1 MTQKIAFLGLG
12 VMGGAMAANLVKR
25 GYSVI
30 GWNRT
35 KNRPTIAPFT
45 NAGGSLADSLQEA
58 VQDAD
63 VVFSCLGDVPD
74 VSEVLIG
81 EQGSINFAKAN
92 TLFIDTS
99 TIGSDAAKN
108 IGIALMNDGLRFMD
122 APVSGGDVGAR
133 NGTLTFMV
141 GGNPED
147 LQSCMPLFEAMGS
160 HIKHCGV
167 IGSGQAV
174 KLCNQTLVSVYML
187 ALCET
192 MQFAQKLGIDPQL
205 IVDVCGS
212 GAAGS
217 WALTNL
223 GMKVAKGDYQPGFAI
238 KHMLKDL
245 RLVQE
250 IAQATD
256 DSINRNPDDRN
267 PDAHHLQKDW
277 QEDLQ
282 GNLQFA
288 SELPAIALAFQNFQK
303 VSQLDGGQGAEQ
315 GTQAMMRAYKELK

>member
-12 VMGGAMAANLVKR
+12 LMGGAMAANLVKR

-45 NAGGSLADSLQEA
+45 NAGGTLANSLEEA
-58 VQDAD
+58 VSEAD

-74 VSEVLIG
+74 VTEVLIG
-81 EQGSINFAKAN
+81 AHGAMHFAKAH

-99 TIGSDAAKN
+99 TIGSDAAKL
-108 IGIALMNDGLRFMD
+108 IGNALIHDGLRFMD
-122 APVSGGDVGAR
+122 APISGGDVGAR

-141 GGNPED
+141 GGNPTD
-147 LQSCMPLFEAMGS
+147 LQECLPLFEAMGS
-160 HIKHCGV
+160 NIKHCGA

-192 MQFAQKLGIDPQL
+192 MQMAEKMGIDPQL
-205 IVDVCGS
+205 VVDVCGS

-223 GMKVAKGDYQPGFAI
+223 GMKVAMGDYQAGFAI

-245 RLVQE
+245 RLVRE
-250 IAQATD
+250 I
-256 DSINRNPDDRN
+256 SDR
-267 PDAHHLQKDW
+267 Q
-277 QEDLQ
+277 
-282 GNLQFA
+282 NLDFPVD
-288 SELPAIALAFQNFQK
+288 LPAIALAMQNFQK
-303 VSQLDGGQGAEQ
+303 VSQLDDGQGAEQ
-315 GTQAMMRAYKELK
+315 GTQAMIRAYK

>member
-12 VMGGAMAANLVKR
+12 LMGGAMAANLVKR

-35 KNRPTIAPFT
+35 QSRPTIIPFT
-45 NAGGSLADSLQEA
+45 NAGGTLAQTLQEA
-58 VQDAD
+58 VSDAD
-63 VVFSCLGDVPD
+63 VIFSCLGDVPD
-74 VSEVLIG
+74 VTEVLIG
-81 EQGSINFAKAN
+81 EYGAMNFAKAN

-99 TIGSDAAKN
+99 TIGSDAAKVIAN
-108 IGIALMNDGLRFMD
+108 ALMHDSLRFLD

-147 LQSCMPLFEAMGS
+147 LQECRPLFEAMGS
-160 HIKHCGV
+160 NIKYCGA

-187 ALCET
+187 AICET
-192 MQFAQKLGIDPQL
+192 MLMAKKMGIDPQL

-223 GMKVAKGDYQPGFAI
+223 GMKVATGDYQPGFAI
-238 KHMLKDL
+238 KHM
-245 RLVQE
+245 
-250 IAQATD
+250 
-256 DSINRNPDDRN
+256 
-267 PDAHHLQKDW
+267 
-277 QEDLQ
+277 
-282 GNLQFA
+282 
-288 SELPAIALAFQNFQK
+288 
-303 VSQLDGGQGAEQ
+303 
-315 GTQAMMRAYKELK
+315 

>member
-12 VMGGAMAANLVKR
+12 LMGGAMAANLVKR

-35 KNRPTIAPFT
+35 QDRPTIIPFT
-45 NAGGSLADSLQEA
+45 NAGGTLAQTLQEA
-58 VQDAD
+58 VSDAD
-63 VVFSCLGDVPD
+63 VIFSCLGDVPD
-74 VSEVLIG
+74 VTEVLIG
-81 EQGSINFAKAN
+81 ECGAMNFAKAN

-99 TIGSDAAKN
+99 TIGSDAAKV
-108 IGIALMNDGLRFMD
+108 IANALIHDSLRFLD

-147 LQSCMPLFEAMGS
+147 LQECRPLFEAMGS
-160 HIKHCGV
+160 NIKHCGA

-192 MQFAQKLGIDPQL
+192 MLMAKKMGIDPQL

-223 GMKVAKGDYQPGFAI
+223 GMKVATGDYQPGFAI

-250 IAQATD
+250 ISQGRGQDSDLKDFAT
-256 DSINRNPDDRN
+256 N
-267 PDAHHLQKDW
+267 
-277 QEDLQ
+277 
-282 GNLQFA
+282 
-288 SELPAIALAFQNFQK
+288 LPAIALAIKNFQK
-303 VSQLDGGQGAEQ
+303 VSQLDDGQGTEQ
-315 GTQAMMRAYKELK
+315 GTQAMIRAY

>member
-25 GYSVI
+25 GYSVL

-35 KNRPTIAPFT
+35 KERPTISTFT
-45 NAGGSLADSLQEA
+45 SVGGTLANSLEDA
-58 VQDAD
+58 VSFAD

-74 VSEVLIG
+74 VNEVLIG
-81 EQGSINFAKAN
+81 DQGAMHFAKAN

-108 IGIALMNDGLRFMD
+108 IGNALMHDGLRFLD

-147 LQSCMPLFEAMGS
+147 LQECLPLFEAMGS
-160 HIKHCGV
+160 NIKHCGA

-192 MQFAQKLGIDPQL
+192 MQIAEKMGVDPQL
-205 IVDVCGS
+205 VVDVCGS

-217 WALTNL
+217 WALNNL
-223 GMKVAKGDYQPGFAI
+223 GLKVAKGDYQAGFAI

-250 IAQATD
+250 I
-256 DSINRNPDDRN
+256 SDR
-267 PDAHHLQKDW
+267 Q
-277 QEDLQ
+277 
-282 GNLQFA
+282 NLDFPVD
-288 SELPAIALAFQNFQK
+288 LPAIALAMQNFYK
-303 VSQLDGGQGAEQ
+303 VSQLDDGQGAEQ
-315 GTQAMMRAYKELK
+315 GTQAMIRAYL

>member
-25 GYSVI
+25 GYSVL

-35 KNRPTIAPFT
+35 KDRPTIATFT
-45 NAGGSLADSLQEA
+45 SVGGTLAESLEDA
-58 VQDAD
+58 VREAD

-74 VSEVLIG
+74 VTEVLIG
-81 EQGSINFAKAN
+81 DIGAMHFARAN

-99 TIGSDAAKN
+99 TIGSDAAKSFGN
-108 IGIALMNDGLRFMD
+108 ALMHDGLRFLD

-141 GGNPED
+141 GGDPED
-147 LQSCMPLFEAMGS
+147 LQECLYLFEAMGS
-160 HIKHCGV
+160 NIKHCGA
-167 IGSGQAV
+167 IGSGQAI

-192 MQFAQKLGIDPQL
+192 MQFAKKMGLDPQL

-223 GMKVAKGDYQPGFAI
+223 GMKVATSDYQPGFAI

-250 IAQATD
+250 I
-256 DSINRNPDDRN
+256 SDR
-267 PDAHHLQKDW
+267 Q
-277 QEDLQ
+277 
-282 GNLQFA
+282 NLDFPLD
-288 SELPAIALAFQNFQK
+288 LPAIALALQNFQK
-303 VSQLDGGQGAEQ
+303 VSQLDDGQGAEQ
-315 GTQAMMRAYKELK
+315 GTQAMIRAYQ

>member
-12 VMGGAMAANLVKR
+12 LMGGAMAANLVKR

-35 KNRPTIAPFT
+35 QSRPTIIPFT
-45 NAGGSLADSLQEA
+45 NAGGTLAQTLQEA
-58 VQDAD
+58 VSDAD
-63 VVFSCLGDVPD
+63 VIFSCLGDVPD
-74 VSEVLIG
+74 VTEVLIG
-81 EQGSINFAKAN
+81 EYGAMNFAKAN

-99 TIGSDAAKN
+99 TIGSDAAKVIAN
-108 IGIALMNDGLRFMD
+108 ALMHDSLRFLD

-147 LQSCMPLFEAMGS
+147 LQECRPLFEAMGS
-160 HIKHCGV
+160 NIKYCGA

-192 MQFAQKLGIDPQL
+192 MLMAKKMGIDPQL

-223 GMKVAKGDYQPGFAI
+223 GMKVATGDYQPGFAI

-250 IAQATD
+250 ISQGLGQDSDLKDFAT
-256 DSINRNPDDRN
+256 N
-267 PDAHHLQKDW
+267 
-277 QEDLQ
+277 
-282 GNLQFA
+282 
-288 SELPAIALAFQNFQK
+288 LPAIALAIKNFQK
-303 VSQLDGGQGAEQ
+303 VSQLDDGQGTEQ
-315 GTQAMMRAYKELK
+315 GTQAMIRAY

>member
-25 GYSVI
+25 GYSVL

-35 KNRPTIAPFT
+35 KDRPTIATFT
-45 NAGGSLADSLQEA
+45 SVGGTLAESLEDA
-58 VQDAD
+58 VREAD

-74 VSEVLIG
+74 VTELLIG
-81 EQGSINFAKAN
+81 DIGAMHFARAN

-99 TIGSDAAKN
+99 TIGSDAAKK
-108 IGIALMNDGLRFMD
+108 IGNALMHDGLRFLD

-147 LQSCMPLFEAMGS
+147 LQDCLYLFEAMGS
-160 HIKHCGV
+160 NIKHCGA

-192 MQFAQKLGIDPQL
+192 MQFAKKMGLDPQL

-223 GMKVAKGDYQPGFAI
+223 GMKVATSDYQPGFAI

-250 IAQATD
+250 I
-256 DSINRNPDDRN
+256 SDR
-267 PDAHHLQKDW
+267 Q
-277 QEDLQ
+277 DLD
-282 GNLQFA
+282 F
-288 SELPAIALAFQNFQK
+288 SVDLPAIALAMQNFQK
-303 VSQLDGGQGAEQ
+303 VSQLDDGQGAEQ
-315 GTQAMMRAYKELK
+315 GTQAMIRAYQ

>member
-25 GYSVI
+25 GYSVL

-35 KNRPTIAPFT
+35 KERPTISTFT
-45 NAGGSLADSLQEA
+45 SVGGTLADSLEDA
-58 VQDAD
+58 VSFAD

-74 VSEVLIG
+74 VTEVLIG
-81 EQGSINFAKAN
+81 DHGAMHFAKAN

-99 TIGSDAAKN
+99 TIGSDAAKT
-108 IGIALMNDGLRFMD
+108 IGNALMHDGLRFLD

-147 LQSCMPLFEAMGS
+147 VQEYLPLFEAMGS
-160 HIKHCGV
+160 NIKHCGA

-174 KLCNQTLVSVYML
+174 KLCNQSLVSIYML

-192 MQFAQKLGIDPQL
+192 MKIAEKMGVEPQL
-205 IVDVCGS
+205 VVDVCGS

-217 WALTNL
+217 WALNNL
-223 GMKVAKGDYQPGFAI
+223 GMKVATGDYQAGFAI

-250 IAQATD
+250 I
-256 DSINRNPDDRN
+256 SDRQ
-267 PDAHHLQKDW
+267 HLDFSL
-277 QEDLQ
+277 D
-282 GNLQFA
+282 
-288 SELPAIALAFQNFQK
+288 LPAIALAMQNFQK
-303 VSQLDGGQGAEQ
+303 VSQLDDGQGAEQ
-315 GTQAMMRAYKELK
+315 GTQAMIRAYQ

>member
-25 GYSVI
+25 GYSVL

-35 KNRPTIAPFT
+35 KDRPTIATFT
-45 NAGGSLADSLQEA
+45 SVGGTLAESLEGA
-58 VQDAD
+58 VSEAD

-74 VSEVLIG
+74 VNEVLIG
-81 EQGSINFAKAN
+81 EHGAMHFAKAN

-99 TIGSDAAKN
+99 TIGSDAAKT
-108 IGIALMNDGLRFMD
+108 IGNALMHDGLRFLD

-147 LQSCMPLFEAMGS
+147 LQECLYLFEAMGS
-160 HIKHCGV
+160 NIKHCGA

-192 MQFAQKLGIDPQL
+192 MQFAEKMGLDPRL

-223 GMKVAKGDYQPGFAI
+223 GMKVATGDYQPGFAI

-250 IAQATD
+250 I
-256 DSINRNPDDRN
+256 SDR
-267 PDAHHLQKDW
+267 Q
-277 QEDLQ
+277 
-282 GNLQFA
+282 NLDFPID
-288 SELPAIALAFQNFQK
+288 LPAIALAMQNFQK
-303 VSQLDGGQGAEQ
+303 VSQLDDGQGAEQ
-315 GTQAMMRAYKELK
+315 GTQAMIRAYL

>member
-35 KNRPTIAPFT
+35 KDRPTIATFT
-45 NAGGSLADSLQEA
+45 GAGGILAQTLQEA
-58 VQDAD
+58 VHDAD

-74 VSEVLIG
+74 VTEVLIG
-81 EQGSINFAKAN
+81 EQGAMNSAKAN
-92 TLFIDTS
+92 TLFVDTS
-99 TIGSDAAKN
+99 TIGSDAAKT
-108 IGIALMNDGLRFMD
+108 IGNALLEDGLRFMD

-147 LQSCMPLFEAMGS
+147 LQECLPLFEAMGS
-160 HIKHCGV
+160 NIKHCGE

-192 MQFAQKLGIDPQL
+192 MQMAQKMGIDPQL
-205 IVDVCGS
+205 VVDVCGS

-223 GMKVAKGDYQPGFAI
+223 GMKVATGDYQAGFAI

-250 IAQATD
+250 IC
-256 DSINRNPDDRN
+256 DRN
-267 PDAHHLQKDW
+267 PSAITQEATPDFAKD
-277 QEDLQ
+277 
-282 GNLQFA
+282 
-288 SELPAIALAFQNFQK
+288 LPAIALAMQKFQQ
-303 VSQLDGGQGAEQ
+303 VSQLDAGQASEQ
-315 GTQAMMRAYKELK
+315 GTQAMIRAYR

>member
-25 GYSVI
+25 GYSVM

-35 KNRPTIAPFT
+35 KDRPTIAPFI
-45 NAGGSLADSLQEA
+45 NAGGTLADTLPAA
-58 VQDAD
+58 VKDAEI
-63 VVFSCLGDVPD
+63 VFSCLGDVPD
-74 VSEVLIG
+74 VTEVLIG
-81 EQGSINFAKAN
+81 EQGAMGFANAN
-92 TLFIDTS
+92 ALFIDTS
-99 TIGSDAAKN
+99 TIGSDAAKL
-108 IGIALMNDGLRFMD
+108 IGNALLHDGLRFLD

-147 LQSCMPLFEAMGS
+147 LQESLHLFEAMGS
-160 HIKHCGV
+160 HIKHCGA
-167 IGSGQAV
+167 IGNGQAV

-192 MQFAQKLGIDPQL
+192 MQMAEKMGVDPQL
-205 IVDVCGS
+205 VVDVCGS

-223 GMKVAKGDYQPGFAI
+223 GMKVAQGDYQAGFAI

-250 IAQATD
+250 I
-256 DSINRNPDDRN
+256 SDR
-267 PDAHHLQKDW
+267 Q
-277 QEDLQ
+277 DL
-282 GNLQFA
+282 
-288 SELPAIALAFQNFQK
+288 SLPAIALAMEKFQK
-303 VSQLDGGQGAEQ
+303 VSQLDDGQGAEQ
-315 GTQAMMRAYKELK
+315 GTQAMIRAY

>member
-12 VMGGAMAANLVKR
+12 LMGGSMAANLVKR
-25 GYSVI
+25 GHQVL

-35 KNRPTIAPFT
+35 KDRPTISTFT
-45 NAGGSLADSLQEA
+45 NAGGILANSLEEA
-58 VQDAD
+58 VSIAD

-74 VSEVLIG
+74 VTEVLIG
-81 EQGSINFAKAN
+81 ENGALEFAKTN
-92 TLFIDTS
+92 TLFVDTS
-99 TIGSDAAKN
+99 TIGSEAAQA
-108 IGIALMNDGLRFMD
+108 IADTLIANGLRFLD

-141 GGNPED
+141 GGAVAD
-147 LQSCMPLFEAMGS
+147 LQECLPLFEAMGS
-160 HIKHCGV
+160 NIKHCGA

-187 ALCET
+187 AICET
-192 MQFAQKLGIDPQL
+192 MQMAEKMGIDPQL

-223 GMKVAKGDYQPGFAI
+223 GMKVATGDYQAGFAI

-245 RLVQE
+245 RLVKE
-250 IAQATD
+250 T
-256 DSINRNPDDRN
+256 SDR
-267 PDAHHLQKDW
+267 Q
-277 QEDLQ
+277 
-282 GNLQFA
+282 NLDFPID
-288 SELPAIALAFQNFQK
+288 LPAIALAVQNFQK
-303 VSQLDGGQGAEQ
+303 VSQLDNGQGAER
-315 GTQAMMRAYKELK
+315 GTQAMIRAYKSKN

>member
-12 VMGGAMAANLVKR
+12 VMGWAMAANLVKR
-25 GYSVI
+25 GYSVL

-35 KNRPTIAPFT
+35 KDRPTIATFT
-45 NAGGSLADSLQEA
+45 SVGGTLAESLEDA
-58 VQDAD
+58 VREAD

-74 VSEVLIG
+74 VTEVLIG
-81 EQGSINFAKAN
+81 DIGAMHFARAN

-99 TIGSDAAKN
+99 TIGSDAAKK
-108 IGIALMNDGLRFMD
+108 IGNALMHDGLRFLD

-147 LQSCMPLFEAMGS
+147 LQDCLYLFEAMGS
-160 HIKHCGV
+160 NIKHCGA

-192 MQFAQKLGIDPQL
+192 MQFAKKMGLDPQL

-223 GMKVAKGDYQPGFAI
+223 GMKVATSDYQPGFAI

-250 IAQATD
+250 I
-256 DSINRNPDDRN
+256 SDR
-267 PDAHHLQKDW
+267 Q
-277 QEDLQ
+277 DLD
-282 GNLQFA
+282 FPVD
-288 SELPAIALAFQNFQK
+288 LPAIALAMQNFQK
-303 VSQLDGGQGAEQ
+303 VSQLDDGQGAEQ
-315 GTQAMMRAYKELK
+315 GTQAMIRAYQ

>member
-25 GYSVI
+25 GYSVL

-35 KNRPTIAPFT
+35 KDRPTIATFT
-45 NAGGSLADSLQEA
+45 SVGGTLAESLEDA
-58 VQDAD
+58 VREAD

-74 VSEVLIG
+74 VTEVLIG
-81 EQGSINFAKAN
+81 DIGAMHFARAN

-99 TIGSDAAKN
+99 TIGSDAAKK
-108 IGIALMNDGLRFMD
+108 IGNALMHDGLRFLD

-147 LQSCMPLFEAMGS
+147 LQECLYLFEAMGS
-160 HIKHCGV
+160 NIKHCGA

-192 MQFAQKLGIDPQL
+192 MQFAEKMGIDPRL

-223 GMKVAKGDYQPGFAI
+223 GMKVATGDYQPGFAI
-238 KHMLKDL
+238 KHMIKDL

-250 IAQATD
+250 I
-256 DSINRNPDDRN
+256 SDR
-267 PDAHHLQKDW
+267 Q
-277 QEDLQ
+277 DLD
-282 GNLQFA
+282 FPVD
-288 SELPAIALAFQNFQK
+288 LPAIALAMQNFQK
-303 VSQLDGGQGAEQ
+303 VSQLDDGQGAEQ
-315 GTQAMMRAYKELK
+315 GTQAMIRAYQ

>member
-25 GYSVI
+25 GYSVL

-35 KNRPTIAPFT
+35 KERPTISTFT
-45 NAGGSLADSLQEA
+45 SVGGTLAESLEDA
-58 VQDAD
+58 VSFAD

-74 VSEVLIG
+74 VTEVLIG
-81 EQGSINFAKAN
+81 DHGAMHFAKAN

-99 TIGSDAAKN
+99 TIGSDAAKT
-108 IGIALMNDGLRFMD
+108 IGNALMHDGLRFLD

-147 LQSCMPLFEAMGS
+147 VQEYLPLFEAMGS
-160 HIKHCGV
+160 NIKHCGA

-174 KLCNQTLVSVYML
+174 KLCNQSLVSIYML

-192 MQFAQKLGIDPQL
+192 MKIAEKMGVEPQL
-205 IVDVCGS
+205 VVDVCGS

-217 WALTNL
+217 WALNNL
-223 GMKVAKGDYQPGFAI
+223 GMKVATGDYQAGFAI

-250 IAQATD
+250 I
-256 DSINRNPDDRN
+256 SDRQ
-267 PDAHHLQKDW
+267 HLDFSL
-277 QEDLQ
+277 D
-282 GNLQFA
+282 
-288 SELPAIALAFQNFQK
+288 LPAIALAMQNFQK
-303 VSQLDGGQGAEQ
+303 VSQLDDGQGAEQ
-315 GTQAMMRAYKELK
+315 GTQAMIRAYQ

>member
-25 GYSVI
+25 GYSVT

-35 KNRPTIAPFT
+35 KDRPTIAAFT
-45 NAGGSLADSLQEA
+45 SVGGTLSQTMQEA
-58 VQDAD
+58 VADANF
-63 VVFSCLGDVPD
+63 VFSCLGDVPD
-74 VSEVLIG
+74 VTEALIG
-81 EQGSINFAKAN
+81 EQGAMHFAKAN

-99 TIGSDAAKN
+99 TIGSDAAKS
-108 IGIALMNDGLRFMD
+108 IGNALIHDGLRFLD

-141 GGNPED
+141 GGAAAD
-147 LQSCMPLFEAMGS
+147 LQECLPLFEAMGS
-160 HIKHCGV
+160 NIKHCGA
-167 IGSGQAV
+167 IGGGQAV

-192 MQFAQKLGIDPQL
+192 MQIAEKMGIDPQL
-205 IVDVCGS
+205 VVDVCGS

-223 GMKVAKGDYQPGFAI
+223 GMKVALGDYQAGFAI

-245 RLVQE
+245 RLVSE
-250 IAQATD
+250 INQGVH
-256 DSINRNPDDRN
+256 
-267 PDAHHLQKDW
+267 DAND
-277 QEDLQ
+277 
-282 GNLQFA
+282 
-288 SELPAIALAFQNFQK
+288 LPAIALAMQKFQQ
-303 VSQLDGGQGAEQ
+303 VSQLDDGMGAEQ
-315 GTQAMMRAYKELK
+315 GTQAMIRAYLSPNTD

>member
-25 GYSVI
+25 GYSVL

-35 KNRPTIAPFT
+35 KDRPTIATFT
-45 NAGGSLADSLQEA
+45 SVVGTLANSLEDA
-58 VQDAD
+58 VREAD

-74 VSEVLIG
+74 VTEVLIG
-81 EQGSINFAKAN
+81 DFGAMHFARAN

-99 TIGSDAAKN
+99 TIGSDAAKK
-108 IGIALMNDGLRFMD
+108 IGNALMHDGLRFLD

-147 LQSCMPLFEAMGS
+147 LQDCLYLFEAMGS
-160 HIKHCGV
+160 NIKHCGA

-192 MQFAQKLGIDPQL
+192 MQFAEKMGLDPRL

-223 GMKVAKGDYQPGFAI
+223 GMKVATGDYQPGFAI

-250 IAQATD
+250 I
-256 DSINRNPDDRN
+256 SDR
-267 PDAHHLQKDW
+267 Q
-277 QEDLQ
+277 DLD
-282 GNLQFA
+282 FPVD
-288 SELPAIALAFQNFQK
+288 LPAIALAMQNFQK
-303 VSQLDGGQGAEQ
+303 VSQLDDGQGAEQ
-315 GTQAMMRAYKELK
+315 GTQAMIRAYQ

>member
-25 GYSVI
+25 GYSVL

-35 KNRPTIAPFT
+35 KDRPTIATFT
-45 NAGGSLADSLQEA
+45 SVGGTLADSLEDA
-58 VQDAD
+58 VREAD

-74 VSEVLIG
+74 VTEVLIG
-81 EQGSINFAKAN
+81 DIGAMHFARAN

-99 TIGSDAAKN
+99 TIGSDAAKK
-108 IGIALMNDGLRFMD
+108 IGNALMHDGLRFLD

-147 LQSCMPLFEAMGS
+147 LQECLYLFEAMGS
-160 HIKHCGV
+160 NIKHCGA

-192 MQFAQKLGIDPQL
+192 MQFAEKMGLDPRL

-223 GMKVAKGDYQPGFAI
+223 GMKVATGDYQPGFAI

-250 IAQATD
+250 I
-256 DSINRNPDDRN
+256 SDR
-267 PDAHHLQKDW
+267 Q
-277 QEDLQ
+277 DLD
-282 GNLQFA
+282 FPVD
-288 SELPAIALAFQNFQK
+288 LPAIALAMQNFQK
-303 VSQLDGGQGAEQ
+303 VSQLDDGQGAEQ
-315 GTQAMMRAYKELK
+315 GTQAMIRAYQ

>member
-25 GYSVI
+25 GYSVL
-30 GWNRT
+30 GWNLT
-35 KNRPTIAPFT
+35 KDRPTIATFT
-45 NAGGSLADSLQEA
+45 SVGGTLAESLEDA
-58 VQDAD
+58 VREAD

-74 VSEVLIG
+74 VTEVLIG
-81 EQGSINFAKAN
+81 DIGAMHFARAN

-99 TIGSDAAKN
+99 TIGSDAAKSFGN
-108 IGIALMNDGLRFMD
+108 ALMHDGLRFLD

-141 GGNPED
+141 GGNPKD
-147 LQSCMPLFEAMGS
+147 LQECLYLFEAMGS
-160 HIKHCGV
+160 NIKHCGA
-167 IGSGQAV
+167 IGSGQAI

-192 MQFAQKLGIDPQL
+192 MQFAKKMGLDPQL

-223 GMKVAKGDYQPGFAI
+223 GMKVATSDYQPGFAI

-250 IAQATD
+250 I
-256 DSINRNPDDRN
+256 SDR
-267 PDAHHLQKDW
+267 Q
-277 QEDLQ
+277 
-282 GNLQFA
+282 NLDFPLD
-288 SELPAIALAFQNFQK
+288 LPAIALAVQNFQK
-303 VSQLDGGQGAEQ
+303 VSQLDDGQGAEQ
-315 GTQAMMRAYKELK
+315 GTQAMIRAYQ

>member
-25 GYSVI
+25 GYSVL

-35 KNRPTIAPFT
+35 KACPTIATFT
-45 NAGGSLADSLQEA
+45 SVGGTLANSLEDA
-58 VQDAD
+58 VREAD

-74 VSEVLIG
+74 VTEVLIG
-81 EQGSINFAKAN
+81 DIGAMHFARAN

-108 IGIALMNDGLRFMD
+108 LGNALMHDGLRFLD

-147 LQSCMPLFEAMGS
+147 LQECLYLFEAMGS
-160 HIKHCGV
+160 NIKHCGA

-192 MQFAQKLGIDPQL
+192 MQFAEKMGLDPRL

-223 GMKVAKGDYQPGFAI
+223 GMKVATGDYQPGFAI

-250 IAQATD
+250 I
-256 DSINRNPDDRN
+256 SDR
-267 PDAHHLQKDW
+267 Q
-277 QEDLQ
+277 
-282 GNLQFA
+282 NLDFPVD
-288 SELPAIALAFQNFQK
+288 LPAIALAMQNFQK
-303 VSQLDGGQGAEQ
+303 VSQLDDGQGSEQ
-315 GTQAMMRAYKELK
+315 GTQAMIRAYQ

>member
-25 GYSVI
+25 GYSVL

-35 KNRPTIAPFT
+35 KDRPTIATFT
-45 NAGGSLADSLQEA
+45 SVGGTLANSLEDAVSEA
-58 VQDAD
+58 E

-74 VSEVLIG
+74 VTEVLIG
-81 EQGSINFAKAN
+81 ARGAMHFARAN

-99 TIGSDAAKN
+99 TIGSDAAKK
-108 IGIALMNDGLRFMD
+108 IGNALMHDGLRFLD

-147 LQSCMPLFEAMGS
+147 LQECLYLFEAMGS
-160 HIKHCGV
+160 NIKHCGA

-192 MQFAQKLGIDPQL
+192 MQFAEQMGLDPRL

-223 GMKVAKGDYQPGFAI
+223 GMKVATGDYQAGFAI

-250 IAQATD
+250 I
-256 DSINRNPDDRN
+256 SDR
-267 PDAHHLQKDW
+267 Q
-277 QEDLQ
+277 
-282 GNLQFA
+282 NLDFPVD
-288 SELPAIALAFQNFQK
+288 LPAIALAMKNFQK
-303 VSQLDGGQGAEQ
+303 VSQLDDGQGAEQ
-315 GTQAMMRAYKELK
+315 GTQAMIRAYQ

>member
-12 VMGGAMAANLVKR
+12 VMGSSMAANLVKR
-25 GYSVI
+25 GYPVI

-35 KNRPTIAPFT
+35 KDRPTIAIFT
-45 NAGGSLADSLQEA
+45 EAGGTIADSLEDA
-58 VQDAD
+58 VHDAD
-63 VVFSCLGDVPD
+63 FVFSCLGDVPD
-74 VSEVLIG
+74 VTEVLIG
-81 EQGSINFAKAN
+81 ENGAANFTKPH
-92 TLFIDTS
+92 TLFIDSS
-99 TIGSDAAKN
+99 TIGSDAAKA
-108 IGIALMNDGLRFMD
+108 IGNALTSKGLRFMD

-133 NGTLTFMV
+133 NGTLTFMI
-141 GGNPED
+141 GGAAED
-147 LQSCMPLFEAMGS
+147 LQECLPLFEAMGR
-160 HIKHCGV
+160 HITHCGA

-192 MQFAQKLGIDPQL
+192 MQIADKMGVDPQL
-205 IVDVCGS
+205 VVDVCGS

-223 GMKVAKGDYQPGFAI
+223 GMKVAMGDYQAGFAI

-250 IAQATD
+250 ISQ
-256 DSINRNPDDRN
+256 
-267 PDAHHLQKDW
+267 
-277 QEDLQ
+277 DLDI
-282 GNLQFA
+282 
-288 SELPAIALAFQNFQK
+288 PAIALATQNFQK

-315 GTQAMMRAYKELK
+315 GTQAMIRAYL

>member
-25 GYSVI
+25 GYSVL

-35 KNRPTIAPFT
+35 KDRPTIATFT
-45 NAGGSLADSLQEA
+45 SVGGTLADSLEDA
-58 VQDAD
+58 VREAD

-74 VSEVLIG
+74 VTEVLIG
-81 EQGSINFAKAN
+81 DIGAMHFARAN

-99 TIGSDAAKN
+99 TIGSDAAKK
-108 IGIALMNDGLRFMD
+108 IGNALMHDGLRFLD

-147 LQSCMPLFEAMGS
+147 LQECLYLFEAMGS
-160 HIKHCGV
+160 NIKHCGA

-192 MQFAQKLGIDPQL
+192 MQFAEKMGIDPRL

-223 GMKVAKGDYQPGFAI
+223 GMKVATGDYQPGFAI
-238 KHMLKDL
+238 KHMIKDL

-250 IAQATD
+250 I
-256 DSINRNPDDRN
+256 SDR
-267 PDAHHLQKDW
+267 Q
-277 QEDLQ
+277 
-282 GNLQFA
+282 NLDFPVD
-288 SELPAIALAFQNFQK
+288 LPAIVLAMQNFQK
-303 VSQLDGGQGAEQ
+303 VSQLDDGQGAEQ
-315 GTQAMMRAYKELK
+315 GTQAMIRAYL

>member
-12 VMGGAMAANLVKR
+12 LMGGAMAANLVKR
-25 GYSVI
+25 GYSVM

-35 KNRPTIAPFT
+35 KDRPTIAPFI
-45 NAGGSLADSLQEA
+45 NAGGTLAATLQAA
-58 VQDAD
+58 VKDAE

-74 VSEVLIG
+74 VTEVLIG
-81 EQGSINFAKAN
+81 EQGAMGFAKAN

-99 TIGSDAAKN
+99 TIGSDAAKE
-108 IGIALMNDGLRFMD
+108 IGNALFHDGLRFLD

-147 LQSCMPLFEAMGS
+147 LQECLHLFEAMGS
-160 HIKHCGV
+160 HIKHCGA
-167 IGSGQAV
+167 IGNGQAV

-192 MQFAQKLGIDPQL
+192 MQMAEKMGIDPQL
-205 IVDVCGS
+205 VVDVCGS

-223 GMKVAKGDYQPGFAI
+223 GMKVAQGDYQAGFAI

-250 IAQATD
+250 ISQTI
-256 DSINRNPDDRN
+256 SPQISR
-267 PDAHHLQKDW
+267 
-277 QEDLQ
+277 EDGKQ
-282 GNLQFA
+282 DFA
-288 SELPAIALAFQNFQK
+288 LDLPAIALAVEKFQK
-303 VSQLDGGQGAEQ
+303 VSQLDDGQGAEQ
-315 GTQAMMRAYKELK
+315 GTQAMIRAYSLGQPE

>member
-1 MTQKIAFLGLG
+1 
-12 VMGGAMAANLVKR
+12 MAANLVKR

-35 KNRPTIAPFT
+35 QSRPTIIPFT
-45 NAGGSLADSLQEA
+45 NAGGTLAQTLQEA
-58 VQDAD
+58 VSDAD
-63 VVFSCLGDVPD
+63 VIFSCLGDVPD
-74 VSEVLIG
+74 VTEVLIG
-81 EQGSINFAKAN
+81 EYGAMNFAKAN

-99 TIGSDAAKN
+99 TIGSDAAKVIAN
-108 IGIALMNDGLRFMD
+108 ALMHDSLRFLD

-147 LQSCMPLFEAMGS
+147 LQECRPLFEAMGS
-160 HIKHCGV
+160 NIKYCGA

-187 ALCET
+187 AICET
-192 MQFAQKLGIDPQL
+192 MLMAKKMGIDPQL

-223 GMKVAKGDYQPGFAI
+223 GMKVATGDYQPGFAI

-250 IAQATD
+250 ISQGLGQDSDLKDFAT
-256 DSINRNPDDRN
+256 N
-267 PDAHHLQKDW
+267 
-277 QEDLQ
+277 
-282 GNLQFA
+282 
-288 SELPAIALAFQNFQK
+288 LPAIALAIKNFQK
-303 VSQLDGGQGAEQ
+303 VSQLDDGQGTEQ
-315 GTQAMMRAYKELK
+315 GTQAMIRAY

>member
-25 GYSVI
+25 GYSVL

-35 KNRPTIAPFT
+35 KDRPTIATFT
-45 NAGGSLADSLQEA
+45 SVGGILAESLEDAVREA
-58 VQDAD
+58 N

-74 VSEVLIG
+74 VTEVLIG
-81 EQGSINFAKAN
+81 DHGAMHFARAN

-99 TIGSDAAKN
+99 TIGSDAAKA
-108 IGIALMNDGLRFMD
+108 IGNALMHDGLRFLD

-141 GGNPED
+141 GGNSED
-147 LQSCMPLFEAMGS
+147 LQECLYLFEAMGS
-160 HIKHCGV
+160 NIKHCGA

-192 MQFAQKLGIDPQL
+192 MQFAQKMGIDPRL

-223 GMKVAKGDYQPGFAI
+223 GMKVATGDYQPGFAI

-250 IAQATD
+250 I
-256 DSINRNPDDRN
+256 SDR
-267 PDAHHLQKDW
+267 Q
-277 QEDLQ
+277 DLD
-282 GNLQFA
+282 FPVD
-288 SELPAIALAFQNFQK
+288 LPAIALAMQNLQK
-303 VSQLDGGQGAEQ
+303 VSQLDDGQGTEQ
-315 GTQAMMRAYKELK
+315 GTQAMIRAYQ

>member
-12 VMGGAMAANLVKR
+12 VMGSAMAANLVKR
-25 GYSVI
+25 GYSLL

-35 KNRPTIAPFT
+35 KERPTISTFT
-45 NAGGSLADSLQEA
+45 SVGGTLAESLEDA
-58 VQDAD
+58 VSFAD

-74 VSEVLIG
+74 VTEVLIG
-81 EQGSINFAKAN
+81 DHGAMHFAKAN

-99 TIGSDAAKN
+99 TIGSDAAKT
-108 IGIALMNDGLRFMD
+108 IGNALMHDGLRFLD

-147 LQSCMPLFEAMGS
+147 VQECLPLFEAMGS
-160 HIKHCGV
+160 NIKHCGA

-174 KLCNQTLVSVYML
+174 KLCNQSLVSVYML

-192 MQFAQKLGIDPQL
+192 MQIAEKMGVDPQL
-205 IVDVCGS
+205 VVDVCGS

-217 WALTNL
+217 WALNNL
-223 GMKVAKGDYQPGFAI
+223 GMKVAKGGYQPGFAI

-250 IAQATD
+250 I
-256 DSINRNPDDRN
+256 SDR
-267 PDAHHLQKDW
+267 Q
-277 QEDLQ
+277 
-282 GNLQFA
+282 NLDF
-288 SELPAIALAFQNFQK
+288 SLDLPAIALAMQNFYK
-303 VSQLDGGQGAEQ
+303 VSQLDDGQGAEQ
-315 GTQAMMRAYKELK
+315 GTQAMIRAYQ

>member
-12 VMGGAMAANLVKR
+12 LMGGAMAANLVKR

-35 KNRPTIAPFT
+35 KNRPTIAPFI
-45 NAGGSLADSLQEA
+45 NAGGSLAESLQEA
-58 VQDAD
+58 VTDVD

-74 VSEVLIG
+74 VTEVLIG
-81 EQGSINFAKAN
+81 DEGAINFAKAN

-99 TIGSDAAKN
+99 TIGSKAAKS
-108 IGIALMNDGLRFMD
+108 IGEVLINDGLRFMD

-141 GGNPED
+141 GGTAED
-147 LQSCMPLFEAMGS
+147 LLSCRFFLEAMGS
-160 HIKHCGV
+160 NIKHCGA

-192 MQFAQKLGIDPQL
+192 MQMAQKMGIDPQL

-223 GMKVAKGDYQPGFAI
+223 GMKVANGDYQPGFAI

-250 IAQATD
+250 IAEAMD
-256 DSINRNPDDRN
+256 DLPNLSV
-267 PDAHHLQKDW
+267 
-277 QEDLQ
+277 DLPVDLPV
-282 GNLQFA
+282 NLQFA
-288 SELPAIALAFQNFQK
+288 TELPAIALAMQNFQK
-303 VSQLDGGQGAEQ
+303 VSQLDDGQGAEQ
-315 GTQAMMRAYKELK
+315 GTQAMIRAYKQDK